1 MTNTWLINARLNED
15 NSERQDK
22 RYRTREDIIV
32 IMESCC
38 HFITEQ
44 FPNMNLEYKI
54 LGAHTHDRR

>member
-38 HFITEQ
+38 HFIENE
-44 FPNMNLEYKI
+44 FPNLDMQYRIIGELK
-54 LGAHTHDRR
+54 HD